1 MSTETLKKV
10 LIVGA
15 GPVGSLTALTFHK
28 RGWQVEIWEGRDGM
42 FSVSRLVFFV
52 NNIRSDWV
60 EEYYADCVLFE
71 LPRSS
76 RNGC

>member
-42 FSVSRLVFFV
+42 FSVSRL

-60 EEYYADCVLFE
+60 EEYYADYFLFE